1 MFYGDRHYPTPT
13 NTYKS
18 LHLHSA
24 RKKTLNFTTSQ
35 FPLKNGGLLF
45 LQSLPSCTDLAPWI
59 SNNVYQYCQSHYSQI
74 SCNFFL
80 ILLILALT
88 KIIYNYMYFEHYNT
102 CTVIYIISLAILG
115 TLKT

>member
-1 MFYGDRHYPTPT
+1 MTLNILAIGRVYPTPT

-45 LQSLPSCTDLAPWI
+45 CKVYCLAPILHHGYQIMSINTAIHLAEKKSTNQPPFLEANYSGILIYVVKEVLQNGGCTHTDL
-59 SNNVYQYCQSHYSQI
+59 
-74 SCNFFL
+74 L
-80 ILLILALT
+80 
-88 KIIYNYMYFEHYNT
+88 KI
-102 CTVIYIISLAILG
+102 
-115 TLKT
+115 